1 MMNSG
6 SSGRPPETSP
16 PALIQLDEALFARTH
31 PFHLRMDSQLR
42 LCGWGPAIGVLAPG
56 LAAGEAVAGRF
67 RLASPPLP
75 LDREMVVQTLEQAV
89 VLELEHA
96 DAPRLGGSFYRLP
109 EGGFLFLGY
118 PQFGD
123 IRQLLDSGLKLS
135 VFPRSD
141 AMHFYV
147 AALSIKNTAL
157 HELENLTR
165 TLESRVAERTA
176 ALQQANAELDLARR
190 VAESASLAKS
200 EFLATVSHE
209 IRTPMNGV
217 LGMTELLMDTPL
229 DPVQQRMAKTVYT
242 SGESLLRIINDIL
255 DFSKMESGKLQLS
268 PEDFSLK
275 ALMQEVTDLYSS
287 RASIKGLLLH
297 TRIDAAVPDTL
308 HGDALRLKQIL
319 GNLVSNAIKFT
330 ERGEVRVTVSLV
342 GSDAERLPGKAPLQ
356 FEVHDTGIGFDEQ
369 TRARLFQPFSQAD
382 GSMARRFGGT
392 GLGLAICRQLL
403 DLMGGGILAENLPET
418 GSVFRFRLL
427 LPVAAGAPAVPVMR
441 RNLPLL
447 SLDGHV
453 LLAEDNQVNAE
464 LATAMLLRMGL
475 TVTRT
480 ANGREALEQFRL
492 RDYDLVLMDCQ
503 MPEMDGF
510 EAVRRIREWE
520 AGQDLQSGI
529 PYRRTPVVAVTANA
543 MSGDREHCL
552 AAGMDGYLSKPFRR
566 DELYQTLRRWLRQ
579 DSEL

>member
-1 MMNSG
+1 MTNSG
-6 SSGRPPETSP
+6 SSAPPPEGLP
-16 PALIQLDEALFARTH
+16 PDLVRLDEALFARTH
-31 PFHLRMDSQLR
+31 PFHLRMDAGLR
-42 LCGWGPAIGVLAPG
+42 LRGWGPAISLLAPG
-56 LAAGEAVAGRF
+56 LTAGEVLTSRF

-75 LDREMVVQTLEQAV
+75 LDRDVVLQTLEQAV
-89 VLELEHA
+89 VLELYPVE
-96 DAPRLGGSFYRLP
+96 APRLGGSFYRLP

-165 TLESRVAERTA
+165 TLESRVEERTA
-176 ALQQANAELDLARR
+176 ALQQANADLDLARR

-229 DPVQQRMAKTVYT
+229 DPVQHRMAKTVYT

-275 ALMQEVTDLYSS
+275 ALVQEVTDLYSS
-287 RASIKGLLLH
+287 RASIKGLLLQA
-297 TRIDAAVPDTL
+297 RIDPTVPDAL

-330 ERGEVRVTVSLV
+330 ERGEVRITVTSVSPEGPV
-342 GSDAERLPGKAPLQ
+342 AGRAHVQ
-356 FEVHDTGIGFDEQ
+356 FEVRDSGIGFDEQ
-369 TRARLFQPFSQAD
+369 TRSRLFQPFSQAD

-403 DLMGGGILAENLPET
+403 DLMGGAILAENLPGE

-427 LPVAAGAPAVPVMR
+427 LPAAAATPAAPVMR
-441 RNLPLL
+441 PHAPLL

-480 ANGREALEQFRL
+480 SNGREALEQFCL

-520 AGQDLQSGI
+520 AGQDLQTGA

-552 AAGMDGYLSKPFRR
+552 ASGMDGYLSKPFRR

>member
-1 MMNSG
+1 MTNSG
-6 SSGRPPETSP
+6 SSGPLPEALPPE
-16 PALIQLDEALFARTH
+16 LIRLDEALFARTH
-31 PFHLRMDSQLR
+31 PFHLRMDDQLR
-42 LCGWGPAIGVLAPG
+42 LRGWGPAISVLAPR
-56 LAAGEAVAGRF
+56 LVAGEAVADRF
-67 RLASPPLP
+67 RLASPPLS
-75 LDREMVVQTLEQAV
+75 LDREVVVQTLEQAV
-89 VLELEHA
+89 VLELDNA
-96 DAPRLGGSFYRLP
+96 DAPRLGGSFYPLP
-109 EGGFLFLGY
+109 DGGFLFLGY

-123 IRQLLDSGLKLS
+123 IAQLLHSGLKLS

-157 HELENLTR
+157 RELENLTR
-165 TLESRVAERTA
+165 TLESRVEERTA
-176 ALQQANAELDLARR
+176 ALQQANEELDLARR

-217 LGMTELLMDTPL
+217 LGMTELLLDTPL
-229 DPVQQRMAKTVYT
+229 DFVQQRMAKTVYT

-255 DFSKMESGKLQLS
+255 DFSKMEAGKLQLS
-268 PEDFSLK
+268 TEDFSL
-275 ALMQEVTDLYSS
+275 ALLMQEVADLYSS

-297 TRIDAAVPDTL
+297 LMIEPGVPDAL

-330 ERGEVRVTVSLV
+330 DHGEVRVTVTAGRQTAAGVDL
-342 GSDAERLPGKAPLQ
+342 R
-356 FEVHDTGIGFDEQ
+356 FEVRDTGIGFDEQ
-369 TRARLFQPFSQAD
+369 TRAQLFQPFTQAD

-403 DLMGGGILAENLPET
+403 ELMGGAILAERIPQT
-418 GSVFRFRLL
+418 GSSFSFSLQ
-427 LPVAAGAPAVPVMR
+427 LPLARSVPAAEPPIGR
-441 RNLPLL
+441 KTPLL

-464 LATAMLLRMGL
+464 LATAMLLRLGL

-480 ANGREALEQFRL
+480 ANGREALEQFRV
-492 RDYDLVLMDCQ
+492 REYDLVLMDCQ

-510 EAVRRIREWE
+510 EAVRQIRAWE
-520 AGQDLQSGI
+520 AAQDIDPGN
-529 PYRRTPVVAVTANA
+529 PCRRTPVVAVTANA

-552 AAGMDGYLSKPFRR
+552 SAGMDGYLSKPFRR
-566 DELYQTLRRWLRQ
+566 DELYQALRRWLRPAK
-579 DSEL
+579 ENL